1 MKLTDAEKEADD
13 DKLFRE
19 EQEDAE
25 PAATTEPDAP
35 PAADTGEPQEKAGEE
50 YSVESKADKPKIVI
64 KAAEE
69 DETEEEAVEE
79 KKAKPVKKPKAVPL
93 SDDYVVQKLP
103 EDLYTN
109 PPVFILNSR
118 ETFIRETN
126 KALAKQFKHLEESET
141 TTVSC
146 DLQAKVNLICLHIKK
161 LKFYLNVFSPIG
173 VYYFIMV

>member
-93 SDDYVVQKLP
+93 SDDYVVPKLP
-103 EDLYTN
+103 DLYTN

-126 KALAKQFKHLEESET
+126 KALAKQFKHLEERDNH
-141 TTVSC
+141 C
-146 DLQAKVNLICLHIKK
+146 IMILQAKVNLIWHIKIVSSI
-161 LKFYLNVFSPIG
+161 LM
-173 VYYFIMV
+173 YFL